1 MELTSVYLRIKDLQ
15 RRFESLRG
23 YL

>member
-15 RRFESLRG
+15 RRFETLRG